1 MSASL
6 NGLRGQPV
14 TPVMLLRRACAADRQ
29 YSAKRIAGPST
40 GRLLRFAWHRR
51 PPIFERQIDSFRISP
66 SIASQHSVI
75 RRTTPGPPVWRI
87 GSYGDIL
94 SLQWKLVPAIF
105 NASQPGRHRRREND
119 GRAGT
124 MNFENRNGKSSR
136 IPPRTY
142 LTCRSSGQNNTYREF
157 SCARLWATV
166 SVRGIELT
174 LERTPHLLQAM
185 WDCPSTRRS
194 NRWPAPSRRE

>member
-1 MSASL
+1 
-6 NGLRGQPV
+6 
-14 TPVMLLRRACAADRQ
+14 MLLRRACAADRQ

-40 GRLLRFAWHRR
+40 RRLLRFAWHRR

-142 LTCRSSGQNNTYREF
+142 LTCRSSGQIN
-157 SCARLWATV
+157 
-166 SVRGIELT
+166 
-174 LERTPHLLQAM
+174 
-185 WDCPSTRRS
+185 STRIQLRQALGDS
-194 NRWPAPSRRE
+194 ICSRHRAYTGENTTPVTSDVGLPVHETVESLARP